1 MSGKRKPLI
10 LIAEDDPADRDLIK
24 RALAD
29 TSVEIEIVRDGVEIV
44 EHMAN
49 SLRDGSSK
57 QRPDL
62 VILDLNMP
70 RLDGKAVLE
79 QLRKH
84 SLAKQIPVVM
94 FSSSNRE
101 DDIKDCYKLG
111 CSSYVVKPTDLEPF
125 MTSLNLIVVY
135 WMKLVELPFERAQA

>member
-1 MSGKRKPLI
+1 MI

-29 TSVEIEIVRDGVEIV
+29 TSVEIEIVRDGVAIV
-44 EHMAN
+44 EHMAD
-49 SLRDGSSK
+49 SLRENGKS

-70 RLDGKAVLE
+70 RLDGKSVLE
-79 QLRKH
+79 QLKKH

-101 DDIKDCYKLG
+101 DDIKECYRLG

-135 WMKLVELPFERAQA
+135 WMKLVELPFERAHA